1 MKTIQIQV
9 EDDYLE
15 TFLASLPQD
24 KVKVI
29 DQTFIDNQ
37 KKLQEE
43 FENFLNG
50 KGEFSPYY
58 ETMKEMDS
66 WLKEGEKAWI
76 SYAQNSIK
84 NSLSPF

>member
-15 TFLASLPQD
+15 TFLESLPQD
-24 KVKVI
+24 KVKVVN
-29 DQTFIDNQ
+29 QTFIDNQ

-43 FENFLNG
+43 LENFFHG

-58 ETMKEMDS
+58 ETMKQMDN
-66 WLKEGEKAWI
+66 WLQEGDK
-76 SYAQNSIK
+76 Q
-84 NSLSPF
+84 